1 MKTLDNVLEEF
12 TGNWR
17 GYSYYYD
24 KQLSDKRRTK
34 DTRRKY
40 LIEEANHR
48 RTNFVLRN
56 WHGKFYYGEYILT
69 DEELFYS
76 NNSWSEKIINFICHY
91 EYDFL
96 YRNFSDRQSKTL
108 KWLFQYHI
116 ERANDIKQKKVKKD
130 KLELA
135 LSQLHKEDL
144 VQLLMLKDKH
154 LQDMTTKFQKFETNY
169 VENEQKTIKA
179 GQKMR
184 AYRGLAC
191 VVLDMDVQTV
201 NKILNN
207 VRKNKVTLQKAL
219 GK

>member
-17 GYSYYYD
+17 GYSFYYD
-24 KQLSDKRRTK
+24 IELNDKRRTK
-34 DTRRKY
+34 NTRRKY
-40 LIEEANHR
+40 LIEKASHR
-48 RTNFVLRN
+48 RFDFFTTNRN
-56 WHGKFYYGEYILT
+56 RNPFERGTLSLS

-96 YRNFSDRQSKTL
+96 YMNFPTGSKTL
-108 KWLFQYHI
+108 RQEFQYHI

-144 VQLLMLKDKH
+144 VQLLMLKNTH
-154 LQDMTTKFQKFETNY
+154 LQDMTNKFKKFETNY
-169 VENEQKTIKA
+169 VKNEQKTIKS

-191 VVLDMDVQTV
+191 VV
-201 NKILNN
+201 
-207 VRKNKVTLQKAL
+207 
-219 GK
+219 